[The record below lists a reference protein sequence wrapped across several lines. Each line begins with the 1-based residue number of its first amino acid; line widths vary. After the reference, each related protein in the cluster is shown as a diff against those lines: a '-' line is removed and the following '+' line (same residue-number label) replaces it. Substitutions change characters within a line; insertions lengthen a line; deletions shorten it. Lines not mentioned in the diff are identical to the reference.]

1 MALSTDQHGSVYS
14 PITKSGV
21 QTFSDMAKKSK
32 FQSGQV
38 KITGSLSP
46 EVIFRS
52 ALSIARCRDDVS
64 LESVLSHPVG
74 PIPSAIFHEDG
85 AMRKSTKAQLG
96 LKLEETVPKV
106 SMLPQH
112 PQATSVYI
120 RDGMN
125 VIQTLP
131 GENFSSFENL
141 AKAYQEH
148 LLTGFSKANTVVDVF
163 DRYDND
169 NSVKAGERERR
180 SKTGSGG
187 REYSVI
193 AGRSIPPRKKFLNVA
208 ANKQSL
214 VSFLCNY
221 IVQNAV
227 QHMSPHPDWKLFLAG
242 GFNSAEETKCISS
255 RVGSFFRGAVYSRF
269 LPWFLPSGRNYF
281 FQFLPEESGRNQPFL
296 EILYYFT
303 KYLLIN
309 YL

>member
-1 MALSTDQHGSVYS
+1 MLSS
-14 PITKSGV
+14 
-21 QTFSDMAKKSK
+21 
-32 FQSGQV
+32 
-38 KITGSLSP
+38 
-46 EVIFRS
+46 RS

-106 SMLPQH
+106 TMLPQH

-131 GENFSSFENL
+131 GEHFSSFENL

-180 SKTGSGG
+180 SKAGSGG

-193 AGRSIPPRKKFLNVA
+193 AGRSIPPWKKFLNVA

-281 FQFLPEESGRNQPFL
+281 FQFLPEESGRNF
-296 EILYYFT
+296 F
-303 KYLLIN
+303 
-309 YL
+309 